1 MQAIR
6 GALTK
11 GRPMIVYMQKLTGGS
26 HAVVCY
32 GYEAYNVNGNTVY
45 YHYIFNPSRA
55 AAAKIT
61 IEDYMAE
68 WYIKG
73 VHVYYK

>member
-1 MQAIR
+1 
-6 GALTK
+6 
-11 GRPMIVYMQKLTGGS
+11 MQKLTGGS

-32 GYEAYNVNGNTVY
+32 SYEAYNVNGNTVY

-55 AAAKIT
+55 AASKTT